1 LGFADLRERARAAVK
16 TPDVY
21 YLIAGAV
28 GIIAALI
35 GAVGAPHVELANRPA
50 ADVNGVPIPREALAR
65 AALALESDSRNP
77 VTPDRERDVL
87 ERLIEEELLVQHGV
101 DLGLAETDFAA
112 RRALVQSVL
121 ALAVAE
127 RSGEEPS
134 EEELRRFYRE
144 NAGFFAPA
152 PRFSAS
158 VVFLAGSPPQS
169 RTGEVRAALAN
180 GADASRLGD
189 PMAVEIPR
197 GTLPEAEWRRLIGA
211 DAARTAAAL
220 APGQVSAPV
229 PAGGG
234 VLIVRVNGF
243 AAAPAPAYENVAE
256 QVRAEWDRRADEAA
270 ARAYLERLKRRAR
283 IERHLSE
290 DPT

>member
-1 LGFADLRERARAAVK
+1 VGFADLRERAQAALK
-16 TPDVY
+16 KPDVF

-28 GIIAALI
+28 GIVAALI
-35 GAVGAPHVELANRPA
+35 GAVGRPHLEFASQPA
-50 ADVNGVPIPREALAR
+50 AIVNGVPIPREALTR
-65 AALALESDSRNP
+65 AVLALQNDSRNP
-77 VTPDRERDVL
+77 VTPEREAAVL

-127 RSGEEPS
+127 RSGAEPA
-134 EEELRRFYRE
+134 EHDLRQFYRE

-158 VVFLAGSPPQS
+158 VVFLSGPPAPAHVNH
-169 RTGEVRAALAN
+169 VRAALAQ
-180 GADASRLGD
+180 GTDASGLGD
-189 PMAVEIPR
+189 QMAVEIPR
-197 GTLPEAEWRRLIGA
+197 APLPEAEWRRLIGA
-211 DAARTAAAL
+211 GAARAARSL
-220 APGQVSAPV
+220 APGQVSGPIA
-229 PAGGG
+229 ASGG

-243 AAAPAPAYENVAE
+243 AAAPAPAYEEVAA

-270 ARAYLERLKRRAR
+270 ARAYLDRLKQRAR
-283 IERHLSE
+283 IERSLGGE
-290 DPT
+290 A